1 MQITDTTIVKYISLL
16 AMISFSLLEIIYKQT
31 TVFYILYLFWF
42 DELIRTVFEKI
53 TYYFKK
59 SEIENPT
66 QYLKSVNG
74 KFYFLFL
81 YLIFIFIFFG
91 LIIDRNDFDLIAVN
105 FTVLFFKN
113 SFFNYSL
120 LVFVLREVYLYRENS
135 AHKEPNSLLSM
146 RIFILH
152 ISIILGILFWAL
164 STQKFHFMEAYA
176 NSFAIVPFLLLKVI
190 IEINSNE

>member
-1 MQITDTTIVKYISLL
+1 MQITNTTIVKYISLL

-42 DELIRTVFEKI
+42 DELIRTIFEKI

-59 SEIENPT
+59 NEIENPV

-81 YLIFIFIFFG
+81 YLIFIFVFFG

-135 AHKEPNSLLSM
+135 AHKEPNSLLSI

-152 ISIILGILFWAL
+152 ISIVLGVLFWAL

-176 NSFAIVPFLLLKVI
+176 NSIAIVPFLLLKVI